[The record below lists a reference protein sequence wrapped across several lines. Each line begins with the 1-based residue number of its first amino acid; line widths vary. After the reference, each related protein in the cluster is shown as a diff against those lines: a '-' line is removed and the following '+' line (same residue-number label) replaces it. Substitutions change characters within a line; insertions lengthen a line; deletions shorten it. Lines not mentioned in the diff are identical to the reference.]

1 MKRFNQVLL
10 ITAISMLTLVGCKNG
25 EQSATQTSPSAT
37 ATPASATSKK
47 TATTTVK
54 DENFK
59 GLLAV
64 VSNTETAVKA
74 GDFTKA
80 KQEFGKFEDYWS
92 KVEDGVKK
100 KSSKTYNKIEDEA
113 DKIQGDLKASTPN
126 KDKVLAALQ
135 SLNTDINS
143 VAKP

>member
-1 MKRFNQVLL
+1 MKRFHQVLL

-37 ATPASATSKK
+37 ATPASATSNK

-64 VSNTETAVKA
+64 ISNTETAVKA